1 MTNQINK
8 PKLSPR
14 QLIEKMRDEK
24 GITFNLVS
32 EDEAEEYLAD
42 VNNYFRVAAYRKNC
56 QKHAMGKNKGKY
68 INLDFAYLQELSAID
83 MHLRFLLN
91 RMCSDIE
98 HSLKVQLIRDI
109 CCEPDEDGYT
119 IVKQFIDS
127 KPHIL
132 EKLNRMSTSPFT
144 GDLLCKYFTVQQ
156 SFNSDRQKH
165 EKQIKAYDDC
175 PIWVLC
181 EFLSFGDVIRLYEF
195 FYEGKDTLVLSRP
208 VLNLV
213 RNLRNAAAHNNCILA
228 NLRQKTHFGAPKEIK
243 NAMQS
248 IRSKFKGHSK
258 EKLSCS
264 PMLELVALF
273 YVYSRVVTGDVR
285 RHRIGEVRELFFNRM
300 IEKKSFF
307 EKNDSITSNYEF
319 ICKIIEA
326 FL

>member
-1 MTNQINK
+1 MTNRISR

-32 EDEAEEYLAD
+32 ESEAELYLAD
-42 VNNYFRVAAYRKNC
+42 VNNYLRVAAYRKNYR
-56 QKHAMGKNKGKY
+56 KYDRSEKKGKY
-68 INLDFAYLQELSAID
+68 INLDFAYLLELASID

-91 RMCSDIE
+91 KMCSDIE

-109 CCEPDEDGYT
+109 CDEPNEDGYT
-119 IVKQFIDS
+119 IVKRFLDS

-132 EKLNRMSTSPFT
+132 EELNRMATSPFT

-156 SFNSDRQKH
+156 NFNSKRQKY

-181 EFLSFGDVIRLYEF
+181 ELLTFGDFIGLYEF
-195 FYEGKDTLVLSRP
+195 FYEAKGTPGLSHP

-213 RNLRNAAAHNNCILA
+213 KSLRNAAAHNNSILA
-228 NLRQKTHFGAPKEIK
+228 NLQQKTHFGAPKEIK

-248 IRSKFKGHSK
+248 IRPKFKGQSK
-258 EKLSCS
+258 EKLRCS

-273 YVYSRVVTGDVR
+273 YVYARVVSGDVK
-285 RHRIGEVRELFFNRM
+285 RHRIEEVRELFFNRM
-300 IEKKSFF
+300 TEKKSYF
-307 EKNDSITSNYEF
+307 EKNDLIRTNYEF
-319 ICKIIEA
+319 ICMIIEA